1 MKLKIYTDA
10 SFCDV
15 REVREVPRLK
25 IPYRVGQYV
34 VKMIQDLDLTDVDKI
49 FHAVLDA
56 EEQLT
61 MVVRATFGLTDE
73 DLDCIDVMEL
83 ADTAKEIVGFVMGK
97 MSELGIGA
105 GADDPNAQTPAT
117 MG

>member
-1 MKLKIYTDA
+1 MKLNIYTDA
-10 SFCDV
+10 SFCEV
-15 REVREVPRLK
+15 REVREVPRIK

-34 VKMIQDLDLTDVDKI
+34 VKMIQDLDLKNKDKV
-49 FHAVLDA
+49 FSTVLGA
-56 EEQLT
+56 EDQVT

-73 DLDCIDVMEL
+73 DLDCVDLMEL
-83 ADTAKEIVGFVMGK
+83 ADLAKEIFNFVLGK
-97 MSELGIGA
+97 MSELGVGV